1 MFLPGEPDADTAKE
15 KSVFTAARL
24 DMQFAMSA
32 VWSVIML
39 VVFADM
45 QKYVTSFLNDCS
57 LLIY

>member
-45 QKYVTSFLNDCS
+45 LKYVTSFLNDFS
-57 LLIY
+57 